1 MEMISE
7 RLVPASREVVW
18 AALNAPE
25 TLRDCIA
32 GCEKLERVE
41 GNDYDVAMAIKIGP
55 VAARFKGRMSLNDI
69 VAPDSY
75 AIAFE
80 GQGGMAGFAKGSAA
94 VKLVTPVDGEGTLLQ
109 YQVQAQVGGKL
120 AQLGARLIDSSAR
133 KMADDFFARFV
144 KVFEPQ
150 AEVVAG
156 DAAEAPRAASEAGTE
171 AGTEAGAVKSLWA
184 RMKR

>member
-1 MEMISE
+1 MEMTSE

-18 AALNAPE
+18 AALNSPE

-32 GCEKLERVE
+32 GCEKLERTE

-75 AIAFE
+75 AIVFE

-94 VKLVTPVDGEGTLLQ
+94 VTLVTPEQGDGTLLQ

-144 KVFEPQ
+144 KVFATPDQ
-150 AEVVAG
+150 
-156 DAAEAPRAASEAGTE
+156 AAEANAPVETLVSGAESGASR
-171 AGTEAGAVKSLWA
+171 SLWA